1 MHAVDTKLLL
11 ISLLVKLG
19 VAAAVASSLA
29 RSVRFKRLLLL
40 KERTWPQ
47 MLRLLAWVCVPLM
60 LGVWVR
66 VRVPNFLAADVS
78 LQATALLGLLL
89 GAQPAALGGA
99 VLALPALGHHEWLA
113 LPVNVGVGL
122 VFGGYR
128 RFVDEEAIWSFS
140 PLIDLSV
147 YRWVRRTLRRPNLD
161 RQISL
166 LVLLM
171 ATQGAASLLAHW
183 EPARYFELSSR
194 HWWLQALVCACA
206 PVIVGIP
213 LKIWNAVR
221 IERKLEEQTRLLL
234 EARLD
239 ALQRQINPH
248 FLFNTLNS
256 IASLIRSEPELAR
269 EMIVKLGRILRTLLR
284 ERDAFVALE
293 EELAFTDDYLDIE
306 VVRFGDKLRVVKE
319 ITEEALHLEVP
330 SMLLQPLIENSIKH
344 GLEPRLH
351 GGTVTLRGR
360 VVAGELLLEVEDD
373 GVGIAPERAV
383 EPGSVPADGMGIGMR
398 NVRERLEVLYGGR
411 GEVEVISRPGR
422 GTRVRLLLPALTRQ
436 DVKLRGVGVLATA
449 AHGAPAHAGGK
460 LTGCR

>member
-1 MHAVDTKLLL
+1 MHAIDNKLLL

-29 RSVRFKRLLLL
+29 RSAQFKRLLLL
-40 KERTWPQ
+40 GERKRSEQ
-47 MLRLLAWVCVPLM
+47 LLLLAWVCFPLT

-66 VRVPNFLAADVS
+66 VRVPNFLAADLA
-78 LQATALLGLLL
+78 LQTTALLGLLL
-89 GAQPAALGGA
+89 GPQLGALAGA
-99 VLALPALGHHEWLA
+99 VLALPAISHHEWLA
-113 LPVNVGVGL
+113 LPVNLGVGL
-122 VFGGYR
+122 LFGTVGR
-128 RFVDEEAIWSFS
+128 ITGEEAIWSFS
-140 PLIDLSV
+140 PLVDLSI
-147 YRWVRRTLRRPNLD
+147 YRWVRRMLRRPDLD

-166 LVLLM
+166 VVLLM
-171 ATQGAASLLAHW
+171 ATQLAASLLAGM
-183 EPARYFELSSR
+183 EPHRYFEL
-194 HWWLQALVCACA
+194 HTHNGWLQLLVCMCT
-206 PVIVGIP
+206 PVLVGIP

-221 IERKLEEQTRLLL
+221 IEHKLEEQSRLLL
-234 EARLD
+234 EARLE

-269 EMIVKLGRILRTLLR
+269 EMIVKLSRILRTLLR
-284 ERDAFVALE
+284 ERDAFVPLE

-306 VVRFGDKLRVVKE
+306 VIRFGDKLRVVKE

-360 VVAGELLLEVEDD
+360 VAYGRLLLEVEDD

-383 EPGSVPADGMGIGMR
+383 EPGAAAGAGTGIGMR
-398 NVRERLEVLYGGR
+398 NVRERIEVLYGGD
-411 GEVEVISRPGR
+411 GEVEVESRPGR
-422 GTRVRLLLPALTRQ
+422 GTRIQLQLPALTRREVQ
-436 DVKLRGVGVLATA
+436 RRGVGVSGYGEGA
-449 AHGAPAHAGGK
+449 AVMPAAE
-460 LTGCR
+460 T